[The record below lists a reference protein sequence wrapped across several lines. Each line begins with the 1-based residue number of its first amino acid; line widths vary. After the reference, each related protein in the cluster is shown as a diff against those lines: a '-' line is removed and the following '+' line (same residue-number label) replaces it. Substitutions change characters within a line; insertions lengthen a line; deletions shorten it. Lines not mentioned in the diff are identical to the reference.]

1 MVLMTARYKNFILW
15 YHHLRAEGV
24 RMYGADQRCLPL
36 HARYNKWNCFRWAV
50 SNSGTHNI
58 DGSYLE

>member
-1 MVLMTARYKNFILW
+1 MTARCKNFVLW

-24 RMYGADQRCLPL
+24 RMYGADQSTLAYY
-36 HARYNKWNCFRWAV
+36 ARYSKWNCFWWAV

-58 DGSYLE
+58 DGTYFK